1 MGTFTYEDIGGDQV
15 KIKGCRNGEEI
26 ESYNSGNIRTQ
37 PTGDAEIIFGKGHG
51 TPMPYGPEALD
62 ALIDETHIYGAQ

>member
-1 MGTFTYEDIGGDQV
+1 M
-15 KIKGCRNGEEI
+15 
-26 ESYNSGNIRTQ
+26 
-37 PTGDAEIIFGKGHG
+37 GDAEIIFGKGHG